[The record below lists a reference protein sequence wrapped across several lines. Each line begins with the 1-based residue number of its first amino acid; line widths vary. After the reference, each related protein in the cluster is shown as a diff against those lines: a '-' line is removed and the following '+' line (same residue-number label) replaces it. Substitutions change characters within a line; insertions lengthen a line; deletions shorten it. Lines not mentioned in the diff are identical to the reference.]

1 MKSKPVRPRQL
12 AIEDVEAAVDW
23 YLTEAGAQAAAGFVD
38 ELEAAFAHIGRHPGS
53 GSPRYA
59 HELDIAGLRSWPMT
73 RYPYLL
79 FYFEQAQHI
88 EVWRVLHGNRDLPA
102 WLSKPPSK
110 A

>member
-1 MKSKPVRPRQL
+1 
-12 AIEDVEAAVDW
+12 
-23 YLTEAGAQAAAGFVD
+23 
-38 ELEAAFAHIGRHPGS
+38 
-53 GSPRYA
+53 
-59 HELDIAGLRSWPMT
+59 MT

-102 WLSKPPSK
+102 WLSKPPGK